1 MKVGLEE
8 IVNLLPQSEGDETP
22 DAEKVEI
29 AVEDFVERFP

>member
-22 DAEKVEI
+22 DAEKSK
-29 AVEDFVERFP
+29 